1 MFSTMALSATTGTK
15 VSSRTQSSG
24 LVRPWKC
31 RLPSAVLTVV
41 LALSIPTVRAADSPS
56 EVLGHKFE
64 SAKAA
69 LAAGDL
75 ARAETDYRQTIALGL
90 RQLGNL
96 SISEEQF
103 EQATRLLDA
112 AVKFSPDDADLRVEA
127 GIAWFRRGDPQKAAE
142 LVQAVLATN
151 PEDERAQCSRPY
163 QLFKGSR
170 VSAS

>member
-69 LAAGDL
+69 LTAGDL
-75 ARAETDYRQTIALGL
+75 ARAENDYRLTIALGL

-96 SISEEQF
+96 SISEQQF
-103 EQATRLLDA
+103 DQATALLDEA
-112 AVKFSPDDADLRVEA
+112 IKFSPEDASLQLED
-127 GIAWFRRGDPQKAAE
+127 GIAWFRKSDTTKAAGII
-142 LVQAVLATN
+142 QSVL
-151 PEDERAQCSRPY
+151 RAHPDLARAHNA
-163 QLFKGSR
+163 LGR
-170 VSAS
+170 L